1 MLQQRIMVLMLHL
14 LCSAQTGTF
23 NLVIGNVNNVQAE
36 IMTTHMLLSLLMI
49 AKVSLITR
57 PRRPVICT
65 IMEYVLNNLQL
76 LLTTST
82 MPLQVIEKDHLKL

>member
-36 IMTTHMLLSLLMI
+36 IMITRMLPSLLMI
-49 AKVSLITR
+49 AKVSLITQPKR
-57 PRRPVICT
+57 AVICT